1 MKNPEYVEESL
12 LVCAVKLPDM
22 LDDRATT
29 INDRVNTGQSG
40 FPTQVSQV
48 IQSLSANQIRCV
60 DTYAHAT
67 DVRIGSASKQH
78 VLVNA
83 VLNGRQVVMFPT

>member
-29 INDRVNTGQSG
+29 INDRVNTGQTG

-48 IQSLSANQIRCV
+48 V
-60 DTYAHAT
+60 
-67 DVRIGSASKQH
+67 
-78 VLVNA
+78 
-83 VLNGRQVVMFPT
+83 